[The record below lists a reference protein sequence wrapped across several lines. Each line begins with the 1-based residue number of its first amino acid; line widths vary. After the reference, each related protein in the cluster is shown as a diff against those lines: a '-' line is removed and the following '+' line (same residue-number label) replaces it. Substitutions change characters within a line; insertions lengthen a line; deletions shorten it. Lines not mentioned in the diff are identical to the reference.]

1 MLSQKQKKVAMGT
14 IAAVIVIIIAIVLL
28 AKRKSL
34 GMSPFRRLSATA
46 SPTDLIYLFEMVVYT
61 STSTTAST
69 FYSSFGVDELSSGV
83 STATVKWTLGTS
95 YTDTLTLNGGSYGYY
110 VSQKG
115 QFYGRKVDLKEMLS
129 SVSFTLPAGTTYYR
143 VDAHLITSTTATKYV
158 STSQIS
164 TYYLTK
170 NTAYT
175 GKDLNIATM
184 IPVYP
189 TLPNSALTAAKQVTL
204 KWSSTQA
211 TTSNN
216 YKGYVLVA
224 L

>member
-1 MLSQKQKKVAMGT
+1 MLSKVTLGT
-14 IAAVIVIIIAIVLL
+14 IAVVIVVIIAVLI

-34 GMSPFRRLSATA
+34 GMSPFRMLSATA
-46 SPTDLIYLFEMVVYT
+46 STTTDLIYLFEIVIYT
-61 STSTTAST
+61 STSTNAST
-69 FYSSFGVDELSSGV
+69 SYNSFGIDELSSGV

-143 VDAHLITSTTATKYV
+143 VDAHLITSTSATKYV

-189 TLPNSALTAAKQVTL
+189 TLPNTALTAAKQVKL
-204 KWSSTQA
+204 KCSSTQA
-211 TTSNN
+211 TTSTN
-216 YKGYVLVA
+216 YKGYVLA
-224 L
+224 AS